1 MKSIYSPESERF
13 CHWLRA
19 QREAKGLTM
28 REAGK
33 QLSKPHSFVAKVETG
48 QRRLDV
54 IEFTWYCE
62 TLGFDA
68 HAGLE
73 ILLMAQLRH

>member
-1 MKSIYSPESERF
+1 MKTLYSPQSQRL
-13 CHWLRA
+13 CIWLKQ
-19 QREAKGLTM
+19 QRRAKGLTM

-33 QLSKPHSFVAKVETG
+33 LLSKPHSFVAKVETG

-68 HAGLE
+68 HAGLDV
-73 ILLMAQLRH
+73 LLK